1 MAERRNELVDA
12 ASAAGLDPFQGRG
25 ELVAAGRMHP
35 DGAAVQR
42 REMIPEPW
50 AALALPQRRRLV
62 RDFHLGELPLRVEG
76 LHERPGVGQTVGHAN
91 FLPRS

>member
-12 ASAAGLDPFQGRG
+12 ARSARPDPFQSRG
-25 ELVAAGRMHP
+25 ELVPAGRVHP

-50 AALALPQRRRLV
+50 TALILPQCRRLG

-76 LHERPGVGQTVGHAN
+76 LHERRGVGQTVCHAN